1 MQRIK
6 FGFVLLM
13 LMTGLAL
20 SACKE
25 TPKAGGGSAAKVE
38 PATKEAIADTGINK
52 ITLTEKAAERIQIQ
66 TGAVAS
72 GSGNAKVIPYGALI
86 YDLNGNTW
94 AYTNPETNVFVRQAI
109 TVDRIEGDSVYLSD
123 GPDLGTAVVTVGAAL
138 LYGTDTGIGK

>member
-1 MQRIK
+1 MLRIK
-6 FGFVLLM
+6 FGFVLLV
-13 LMTGLAL
+13 LITGLAL

-25 TPKAGGGSAAKVE
+25 TPKAGGGSAAKEE
-38 PATKEAIADTGINK
+38 PATKEAIGDTGINK
-52 ITLTEKAAERIQIQ
+52 ITLTEKAAERIDIQ
-66 TGAVAS
+66 TDAVAS

-123 GPDLGTAVVTVGAAL
+123 GPDLGTVVVTVGAAL
-138 LYGTDTGIGK
+138 LYGTDTGVK